1 MFFDFVGY
9 SGTLCEI
16 LEPSSV
22 CYHNPCLH
30 GGVCYNTVSLQEY
43 ACYCPVGYRGMPYL
57 SQHSEGEEGLKG
69 LHCRSLVNSNP
80 RYTQPKYSAYII
92 CIKRKVFGKQWFFCL
107 IWGLILAPL
116 PDKNFLKFSFNKNNK
131 IPNQEFL
138 IFSCIIYLYTYNFLC
153 CLHFFFTL
161 LEYLKHISFY
171 W

>member
-1 MFFDFVGY
+1 MYFDFVGY

-57 SQHSEGEEGLKG
+57 SQHSEGEEGLKS

-92 CIKRKVFGKQWFFCL
+92 YIKHKVLGKQWFFCL
-107 IWGLILAPL
+107 IWGLILVPL
-116 PDKNFLKFSFNKNNK
+116 PDKNFLKYSFNKNNK

-138 IFSCIIYLYTYNFLC
+138 IFSCIIYLHTIFCVVYI
-153 CLHFFFTL
+153 FFFTL
-161 LEYLKHISFY
+161 LEYLKHLSFY